1 MSLGGSDTTAG
12 VVPVGVPPSSAST
25 IYNKKV
31 VVVLPWWKQVSPV
44 TAFCVSQLIDR
55 RRTSAMLN
63 FGDAFVAHSRNTC
76 VEAFLKTT
84 CEWMLT
90 IDDDMVVP
98 FGHAE
103 WFKTHT
109 RFDDFPESA
118 LKLNALDRLMSH
130 QKTLVGALYFGRH
143 HNGPPVYNE
152 GAMTPQEAAFARRA
166 PHDLVKPT
174 RWVGTG
180 CMLIHRSV
188 FEDIE
193 KKFPR
198 LARGP
203 NGRDGHWFTSTE
215 ASLVGRIQELRDR
228 LQDGPL
234 DGNKAY
240 EALSGL
246 ESLLARAKD
255 ENSLGV
261 GEDVSF
267 CLRAAVAGHQPHV
280 DMGLV
285 CGHLGSCCYGPR
297 NTKTAELLN
306 GP

>member
-1 MSLGGSDTTAG
+1 MSLGASDTTAG
-12 VVPVGVPPSSAST
+12 VAPICVAPAMAGT

-31 VVVLPWWKQVSPV
+31 VIVTPWWKQMSPV
-44 TAFCVSQLIDR
+44 THFCVSQLTDR
-55 RRTSAMLN
+55 RRTSSMLN
-63 FGDAFVAHSRNTC
+63 FGDAFVAHSRNAC
-76 VEAFLKTT
+76 ADAFLKTT

-90 IDDDMVVP
+90 IDDDMVIP
-98 FGHAE
+98 FGHAQ

-109 RFDDFPESA
+109 RFDDFPEKF
-118 LKLNALDRLMSH
+118 LGLNALDRLMSH
-130 QKTLVGALYFGRH
+130 QKSIVGALYFGRH
-143 HNGPPVYNE
+143 HHGPPVYNE
-152 GAMTPQEAAFARRA
+152 GAMTPQEAAYARKA
-166 PHDLVKPT
+166 PHDLIKPT

-188 FEDIE
+188 YEDIE
-193 KKFPR
+193 KKFLR
-198 LARGP
+198 LSRGP
-203 NGRDGHWFTSTE
+203 DGKGGHWFTSTE
-215 ASLVGRIQELRDR
+215 ASVMERISALRDR

-240 EALSGL
+240 EAMAGL
-246 ESLLARAKD
+246 EEVLAHAKA

-267 CLRAAVAGHQPHV
+267 CLRAAAAGHQPYV

-285 CGHLGSCCYGPR
+285 CGHLGTCCYGPR
-297 NTKTAELLN
+297 NTQVAEVLH

>member
-1 MSLGGSDTTAG
+1 MNLGRSDSTEGIT
-12 VVPVGVPPSSAST
+12 PVGVPPSVAST
-25 IYNKKV
+25 VYNKKV

-55 RRTSAMLN
+55 RRTSSMMN

-76 VEAFLKTT
+76 VDSFLHTT

-90 IDDDMVVP
+90 IDDDMIVP

-109 RFDDFPESA
+109 RFDDFPKEA
-118 LKLNALDRLMSH
+118 LGLNALDRLMSH
-130 QKTLVGALYFGRH
+130 RKSLVGALYFGRH
-143 HNGPPVYNE
+143 PNGPPVYNE
-152 GAMTPQEAAFARRA
+152 GASTPQEAAYARSG
-166 PHDLVKPT
+166 PHDVVKPT

-203 NGRDGHWFTSTE
+203 EGKGGHWFTSTE
-215 ASLVGRIQELRDR
+215 ASLVDRVQALRDR
-228 LQDGPL
+228 MQAGPVTA
-234 DGNKAY
+234 DKAY
-240 EALSGL
+240 SAMCGL
-246 ESLLARAKD
+246 EEILAHVRD

-267 CLRAAVAGHQPHV
+267 CLRAGAAGHQPHV
-280 DMGLV
+280 DMGLI
-285 CGHLGSCCYGPR
+285 CGHLGHCCYGPR
-297 NTKTAELLN
+297 NTTTAGKLSR
-306 GP
+306 P

>member
-1 MSLGGSDTTAG
+1 MSLGKSDTTAG
-12 VVPVGVPPSSAST
+12 IAPVCVVPAAAST

-55 RRTSAMLN
+55 RRTTAMMN

-76 VEAFLKTT
+76 ADAFLQTT

-98 FGHAE
+98 FGHSQ
-103 WFKTHT
+103 WFKAHT
-109 RFDDFPESA
+109 RFEFPEKFMS
-118 LKLNALDRLMSH
+118 LNALDRLMSH
-130 QKTLVGALYFGRH
+130 QKSIVGALYFGRH
-143 HNGPPVYNE
+143 PYGPPVYNE
-152 GAMTPQEAAFARRA
+152 GAREAAYARSA
-166 PHDLVKPT
+166 PHDLAKPT

-180 CMLIHRSV
+180 CMLIHRTV

-193 KKFPR
+193 RKFPP
-198 LARGP
+198 LARAVDGK
-203 NGRDGHWFTSTE
+203 GGHWFTSTE
-215 ASLVGRIQELRDR
+215 ASVMERITALRDR
-228 LQDGPL
+228 LQNGSL

-240 EALSGL
+240 EAMSGL
-246 ESLLARAKD
+246 EEVLAHAKA
-255 ENSLGV
+255 ENALGV

-267 CLRAAVAGHQPHV
+267 CLRAAAAGHQPHV

-285 CGHLGSCCYGPR
+285 CGHLGTCCYGPR
-297 NTKTAELLN
+297 NTEVAEVLH

>member
-1 MSLGGSDTTAG
+1 
-12 VVPVGVPPSSAST
+12 
-25 IYNKKV
+25 
-31 VVVLPWWKQVSPV
+31 
-44 TAFCVSQLIDR
+44 
-55 RRTSAMLN
+55 MLN

-76 VEAFLKTT
+76 VDAFLRTT

-98 FGHAE
+98 FGHSE

-109 RFDDFPESA
+109 RFEDFPEWA

-130 QKTLVGALYFGRH
+130 RKTLVGALYFGRH
-143 HNGPPVYNE
+143 PNGPPVYNE
-152 GAMTPQEAAFARRA
+152 GSMTPQEAAYARRA
-166 PHDLVKPT
+166 PYDLVKPT

-203 NGRDGHWFTSTE
+203 DGKGGHWFTSTE
-215 ASLVGRIQELRDR
+215 ASLVDRIQTLRDQ
-228 LQDGPL
+228 LQSGPL

-240 EALSGL
+240 AAMSGL

-285 CGHLGSCCYGPR
+285 CGHLGHCCYGPR
-297 NTKTAELLN
+297 NTKTAELLT